1 MSPFPEI
8 QTTQE
13 RTTKMPKN
21 INVDKLIATLD
32 NIISESGKRKVW
44 AKTDAQKAFE
54 DGYARCASNLRFAIA
69 TATA

>member
-1 MSPFPEI
+1 
-8 QTTQE
+8 
-13 RTTKMPKN
+13 MPKN